1 MVFTAA
7 RIPGVYIVE
16 PDKLED
22 ERGFFARTFCQ
33 REFEAHGLTTR
44 VAQCSLSFNPRKA
57 TLRGMHYQVAPYA
70 ETKLVRCTQGAVYD
84 VLADLRQ
91 DSPTFLQ
98 WLAVELT
105 AKNRK
110 LLCIPE
116 GVAHGFQTLADD
128 SELFYQISEFH
139 HPECARGVRWND
151 PVLNIHWPLPPA
163 IVSERDAGFPL
174 LSSRVLGGQL
184 LAPAPVPAEVSRCVS

>member
-1 MVFTAA
+1 MIFTAA
-7 RIPGVYIVE
+7 RIPGVYVAE
-16 PDKLED
+16 PEKLED

-33 REFEAHGLTTR
+33 HEFEAHGLTTR
-44 VAQCSLSFNPRKA
+44 VAQCSISFNPKKA
-57 TLRGMHYQVAPYA
+57 TLRGMHYQVAPHA

-84 VLADLRQ
+84 VLVDLRQ
-91 DSPTFLQ
+91 ESPTFLQ

-116 GVAHGFQTLADD
+116 GVAHGFQTLVDE

-151 PVLNIHWPLPPA
+151 PVLNIHWPLPPS
-163 IVSERDAGFPL
+163 IVSERDASFPL

-184 LAPAPVPAEVSRCVS
+184 LAPAEVPSCAS